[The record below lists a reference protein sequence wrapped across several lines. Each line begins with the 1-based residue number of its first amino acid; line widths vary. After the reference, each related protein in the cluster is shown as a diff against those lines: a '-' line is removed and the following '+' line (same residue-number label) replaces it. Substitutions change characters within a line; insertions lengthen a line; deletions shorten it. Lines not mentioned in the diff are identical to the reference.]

1 MKKIGTHN
9 SATGESGKGLLSWLG
24 TPFSKCQRKTIREQY
39 EAGARYFDLRAAWRD
54 GEWRCAH
61 GLWTSRRTLA
71 DILTEI
77 NGYDEPC
84 KVILTYEGGED
95 EPNFIAFKAEVED
108 IVRDYLYIQFQYFA
122 VKLPKW
128 RIWKKVGK
136 NYPVQGFVPIEG
148 WRRLL
153 PVPWIWHF
161 ILSLRYRRCATFG
174 AGAPTEETK
183 KYVLV
188 DFL

>member
-1 MKKIGTHN
+1 M
-9 SATGESGKGLLSWLG
+9 
-24 TPFSKCQRKTIREQY
+24 
-39 EAGARYFDLRAAWRD
+39 
-54 GEWRCAH
+54 
-61 GLWTSRRTLA
+61 
-71 DILTEI
+71 TEI

-95 EPNFIAFKAEVED
+95 EPNFIAFRAEVED

-122 VKLPKW
+122 VKWPKW

-136 NYPVQGFVPIEG
+136 NYPVQGFVPITG
-148 WRRLL
+148 WRRIM
-153 PVPWIWHF
+153 PIPWIWHF
-161 ILSLRYRRCATFG
+161 VHTLRYFRYATVG
-174 AGAPTEETK
+174 PDGPTLDTK